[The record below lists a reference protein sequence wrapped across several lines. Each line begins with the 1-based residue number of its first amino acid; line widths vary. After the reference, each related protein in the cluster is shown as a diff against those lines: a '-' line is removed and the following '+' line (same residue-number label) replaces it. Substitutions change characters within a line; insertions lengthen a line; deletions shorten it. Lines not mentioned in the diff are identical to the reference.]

1 MLHYVPTPSRNDPL
15 WGALL
20 SMYYNAHRGKHD
32 RAMPPDAFMP
42 YRPPPP
48 DPFEEDITAE
58 QLMERLRIHKS

>member
-1 MLHYVPTPSRNDPL
+1 
-15 WGALL
+15 LL